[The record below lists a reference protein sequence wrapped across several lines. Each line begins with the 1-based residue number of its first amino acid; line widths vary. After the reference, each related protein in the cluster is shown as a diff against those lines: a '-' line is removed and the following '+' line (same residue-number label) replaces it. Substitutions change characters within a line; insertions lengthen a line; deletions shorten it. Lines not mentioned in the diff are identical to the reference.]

1 MAIKFDNITGFLNGN
16 KDRAKG
22 GSSGKINVRPSLNN
36 IRANLLNKNIA
47 RTNKFGVTIAFEGV
61 NIAGSLQK
69 LVKEKQA
76 NLGSIAENITQA
88 ISSPRNAIDF
98 FQRALTNSLS
108 GPMSNNKATLL
119 LHFSCYAA
127 TIPGQ
132 TLATTDV
139 RTYGPSYKMPYN
151 VNYQDLNLEFYCNGD
166 MEQKHI
172 FDYWLTNIQPP
183 GTYDMKYQ
191 SDYKCKIFVTQF
203 KETPKL
209 RDFLND
215 ENDKERFHGL
225 INAGISIGSR
235 FDSTGYVDYAR
246 QYLYDGSPDPFVEAS
261 HTTEIFDAYPVSVD
275 PLSTSWEDSNDL
287 HRLKVSFAYRYFTT
301 NHYKYTRENQE
312 RALTGIEY
320 HKM

>member
-1 MAIKFDNITGFLNGN
+1 MSNRFDGIAGFLNGN

-22 GSSGKINVRPSLNN
+22 GSSGEINVRPSLNN
-36 IRANLLNKNIA
+36 IRANLLNKSIA
-47 RTNKFGVTIAFEGV
+47 RTNKFGVTVAFENAMIGKTLEGV
-61 NIAGSLQK
+61 
-69 LVKEKQA
+69 VKQEQA
-76 NLGSIAENITQA
+76 SWGSIAENITQA

-98 FQRALTNSLS
+98 FQRALTNSFS

-127 TIPGQ
+127 AVPGQ
-132 TLATTDV
+132 TLATSDV
-139 RTYGPSYKMPYN
+139 RTYGPFYKMPYN
-151 VNYQDLNLEFYCNGD
+151 TNYQDLNLEFYCNGD

-172 FDYWLTNIQPP
+172 FDFWLANIQPP

-191 SDYKCKIFVTQF
+191 SNYKCKIFVTQF
-203 KETPKL
+203 KETPKQ
-209 RDFLND
+209 RDFTGNESLN
-215 ENDKERFHGL
+215 GL

-246 QYLYDGSPDPFVEAS
+246 QYLYQGSPDPFVEAS
-261 HTTEIFDAYPVSVD
+261 HTTQIFDAYPVSVD

-301 NHYKYTRENQE
+301 KYYSSTVTSYK
-312 RALTGIEY
+312 
-320 HKM
+320 